1 MRQNNTLAQ
10 LARRITKADT
20 VLRDPQLFH
29 PAREWRIGLIVA
41 MLIFIASAIWS
52 MQTYTFFRD
61 ASVVQE
67 VTAVT
72 EEVTV
77 YRESL
82 VEAALTAYEER
93 AAAHTLLLQKV
104 QVTPA
109 TTTPVTE
116 GGQTEGQQSDGKTE
130 DEQSTSDNSLL
141 ETEISST
148 TGGDIE

>member
-1 MRQNNTLAQ
+1 MIQNNKLSQ
-10 LARRITKADT
+10 LARRITKTDT

-41 MLIFIASAIWS
+41 MLIFIASAVWS

-67 VTAVT
+67 VTAAT

-104 QVTPA
+104 QVTPSAAVA
-109 TTTPVTE
+109 TETPQAE
-116 GGQTEGQQSDGKTE
+116 EQQIAGQTE
-130 DEQSTSDNSLL
+130 DEQITPDNSLL

-148 TGGDIE
+148 TASDIE

>member
-1 MRQNNTLAQ
+1 MIQNNKLSQ
-10 LARRITKADT
+10 LARRITKTDT

-52 MQTYTFFRD
+52 MQTYIFFRD
-61 ASVVQE
+61 SSAVQE
-67 VTAVT
+67 VSPV

-104 QVTPA
+104 QVTPSAAVA
-109 TTTPVTE
+109 TETPQAE
-116 GGQTEGQQSDGKTE
+116 EQQIAGQTE
-130 DEQSTSDNSLL
+130 DEQITPDNSLL

-148 TGGDIE
+148 TASDIE

>member
-1 MRQNNTLAQ
+1 MIQNNTLAQ

-41 MLIFIASAIWS
+41 MLIFIASAVWS

-67 VTAVT
+67 VTAAT

-93 AAAHTLLLQKV
+93 AAAHMLLLQKV
-104 QVTPA
+104 QVTPRAAVA
-109 TTTPVTE
+109 TETPQAE
-116 GGQTEGQQSDGKTE
+116 EQQIAGQTE
-130 DEQSTSDNSLL
+130 DEQITPDNSLL

-148 TGGDIE
+148 TASDIE

>member
-1 MRQNNTLAQ
+1 MIQNNKLSQ
-10 LARRITKADT
+10 LARRITKTDT

-41 MLIFIASAIWS
+41 MLIFIASAVWS

-67 VTAVT
+67 VTAAT

-104 QVTPA
+104 QVTPSAAVA
-109 TTTPVTE
+109 TETPQAE
-116 GGQTEGQQSDGKTE
+116 EQQIDGQTE
-130 DEQSTSDNSLL
+130 DEQITPDNSLL

-148 TGGDIE
+148 TASDIE